1 MQLYWLAWDTH
12 QTLCNCMWHRC
23 RYDGLEIV
31 EQREVGLPDSVHS
44 MQLAGNFAYVG
55 LRQVKQHKLPWYWCL
70 HASIW
75 VQ

>member
-1 MQLYWLAWDTH
+1 VKFLSA
-12 QTLCNCMWHRC
+12 CGNAC

-55 LRQVKQHKLPWYWCL
+55 LRQVSSAAAMAGDLELVLRMEQGAH
-70 HASIW
+70 
-75 VQ
+75 